1 MMWDSLS
8 SKRLVNWNYFI
19 VHFTTMNKGRN
30 KVSCCKKCRNK
41 AGNLN
46 FVLSDT
52 KRTPIGCL
60 LFNLEMFKYLV
71 TSEFQNKR
79 KVIKLW
85 CITNVSFKK
94 KLKLLCRNLFLKWI
108 ILFFEEKLFLT
119 KDEDRHES
127 PGWDGHCRGNSRHP
141 ELDRKKEKK
150 KSSF

>member
-94 KLKLLCRNLFLKWI
+94 KNWSCCAGIYFWNELFCFLKRSY
-108 ILFFEEKLFLT
+108 F
-119 KDEDRHES
+119 S
-127 PGWDGHCRGNSRHP
+127 PRMKTGMKAPDGMGIVVATADIQN
-141 ELDRKKEKK
+141 
-150 KSSF
+150 